1 MEKDNYYIYANIRLP
16 IEIYSN
22 GKYNIHDNRIQ
33 IEFEN
38 CNELPP
44 ISQEKNETI
53 MEKIQSI
60 ITNNS
65 EQKMQWVLPEEPEPE
80 NIQIQIPEHEHKH
93 KPSPS
98 DIKIYSTDYL
108 QRTPRKRI
116 NTTFKEVIKKKHM
129 TRKNLMNLNNTS
141 NNTL

>member
-1 MEKDNYYIYANIRLP
+1 MEKDNYYIYANIKLP
-16 IEIYSN
+16 IEIFPN

-60 ITNNS
+60 ISNNNS
-65 EQKMQWVLPEEPEPE
+65 EQKIQWVLEEEPEIVQTQE
-80 NIQIQIPEHEHKH
+80 DIPL
-93 KPSPS
+93 PSE
-98 DIKIYSTDYL
+98 IKIYSTDYL

-129 TRKNLMNLNNTS
+129 TRKNLMNLNNI
-141 NNTL
+141 

>member
-1 MEKDNYYIYANIRLP
+1 MEKNNYYIYANIRLP
-16 IEIYSN
+16 IEIFVD

-60 ITNNS
+60 ISNNS
-65 EQKMQWVLPEEPEPE
+65 EQKIQWTSEEPAPETEP
-80 NIQIQIPEHEHKH
+80 IL
-93 KPSPS
+93 PSPTE
-98 DIKIYSTDYL
+98 IKIYSVDYL
-108 QRTPRKRI
+108 QRTPKKRI

-129 TRKNLMNLNNTS
+129 TRKVMANPNIS
-141 NNTL
+141 

>member
-1 MEKDNYYIYANIRLP
+1 MENNNYYIYANIRLP
-16 IEIYSN
+16 IEIYPN

-60 ITNNS
+60 ISNNG
-65 EQKMQWVLPEEPEPE
+65 EQKIQWVLEEEPETVP
-80 NIQIQIPEHEHKH
+80 IL
-93 KPSPS
+93 PSPTE
-98 DIKIYSTDYL
+98 IKIYSTDLL

-129 TRKNLMNLNNTS
+129 TRKVMAKPNIS
-141 NNTL
+141 

>member
-1 MEKDNYYIYANIRLP
+1 MEKNNYYIYANIRLP

-53 MEKIQSI
+53 IEKIQSI
-60 ITNNS
+60 ISNNS
-65 EQKMQWVLPEEPEPE
+65 EQKIQWVLEEEPEPE
-80 NIQIQIPEHEHKH
+80 PILPTE
-93 KPSPS
+93 
-98 DIKIYSTDYL
+98 IKIYSTDFL

-116 NTTFKEVIKKKHM
+116 NTTFKEVIKNKHM
-129 TRKNLMNLNNTS
+129 TRKVMVNPNIS
-141 NNTL
+141 

>member
-1 MEKDNYYIYANIRLP
+1 MENKNYYIYANIRLP
-16 IEIYSN
+16 IEIYPN

-60 ITNNS
+60 ISNNG
-65 EQKMQWVLPEEPEPE
+65 EQKIQWVLEEEPETDP
-80 NIQIQIPEHEHKH
+80 IL
-93 KPSPS
+93 PSPTE
-98 DIKIYSTDYL
+98 IKIYSTDFL

-129 TRKNLMNLNNTS
+129 TRKVMANPNIS
-141 NNTL
+141 

>member
-1 MEKDNYYIYANIRLP
+1 MMEKDNYYIYANIRLP
-16 IEIYSN
+16 IEIYSD

-53 MEKIQSI
+53 MEKIQKI
-60 ITNNS
+60 IDNTNTA
-65 EQKMQWVLPEEPEPE
+65 KIKWVLEPEPE
-80 NIQIQIPEHEHKH
+80 PDSSIMPIQNVINTTE
-93 KPSPS
+93 
-98 DIKIYSTDYL
+98 IKIYPYDYL

-116 NTTFKEVIKKKHM
+116 NTTFKELIKKKHM
-129 TRKNLMNLNNTS
+129 TRKWLLNPNLDTK
-141 NNTL
+141 